1 MSEIN
6 DTPTGGPDFDDT
18 FDGTAADDAAFDESG
33 LDDAAFA
40 DGPLDLADD
49 EVDEEYVDYGE
60 DGPLDLRAVDMPL
73 TAADAA
79 ALGLTGVL
87 SLMRPDDVAPGPGRL
102 AYRLAYGALS
112 GAALW
117 LTSRAEETTD
127 LDAHA
132 ARNLDTGIALGGGVL
147 SSALFDSRIS
157 ANWWA
162 DDLLEKMG
170 IRHPR
175 VAAAGLAVAAT
186 AGAIMLER
194 WLDARTASAGYD
206 GIDFEDEETEVELT
220 PSQRTVLDLLV
231 VGESANARSLR
242 DQLAQAR
249 FFVMGDHNFYRV
261 EVPQVGQRILP
272 HTHLH
277 PTQGRFTD
285 ADGLPAL
292 VSLRIEDGYL
302 AAVEVGPD
310 WLNITDE
317 LDEWTPYESA
327 EAWPK
332 PAEVTLVKDER

>member
-6 DTPTGGPDFDDT
+6 DTPADGPDFDDT
-18 FDGTAADDAAFDESG
+18 LDGTAADDAGLDEAG
-33 LDDAAFA
+33 LDDGAFA
-40 DGPLDLADD
+40 DGPLELGEDD
-49 EVDEEYVDYGE
+49 FDEEYVDFGE

-73 TAADAA
+73 TAADAT

-87 SLMRPDDVAPGPGRL
+87 SLMRPDDLAPGPGRF

-117 LTSRAEETTD
+117 LTNPAEESTD
-127 LDAHA
+127 LDAHT
-132 ARNLDTGIALGGGVL
+132 ARKLNTGIALGGGVL
-147 SSALFDSRIS
+147 SSALFDPRIS

-162 DDLLEKMG
+162 DDLLEKVG
-170 IRHPR
+170 IKHPR

-194 WLDARTASAGYD
+194 WLDARTASVGYD
-206 GIDFEDEETEVELT
+206 DFDVEETEVELT
-220 PSQRTVLDLLV
+220 PSQRTVLDLLI

-272 HTHLH
+272 HTHVH
-277 PTQGRFTD
+277 PTRGRFTD
-285 ADGLPAL
+285 AEGLPAL
-292 VSLRIEDGYL
+292 VSLHIEDGYL
-302 AAVEVGPD
+302 SAVEVGPD

-317 LDEWTPYESA
+317 PDEWTPYESA
-327 EAWPK
+327 DAWPK

>member
-33 LDDAAFA
+33 LDGAAYA
-40 DGPLDLADD
+40 DGPLDLAEE

-112 GAALW
+112 GATLW
-117 LTSRAEETTD
+117 LTNTAEESTD
-127 LDAHA
+127 LDAYA
-132 ARNLDTGIALGGGVL
+132 ARNLNTGIALGGGVL
-147 SSALFDSRIS
+147 CSALFDPRIS

-162 DDLLEKMG
+162 DDLLAKLG
-170 IRHPR
+170 IKHPR
-175 VAAAGLAVAAT
+175 VAVAGLTVAAT

-194 WLDARTASAGYD
+194 WLDARTK
-206 GIDFEDEETEVELT
+206 GIGFEAPEDEEIEVVLT

-242 DQLAQAR
+242 DQLARAR
-249 FFVMGDHNFYRV
+249 FFVYGDHNFYRV
-261 EVPQVGQRILP
+261 EVPQEGQRILP
-272 HTHLH
+272 HSHVH
-277 PTQGRFTD
+277 PTRGRFTD
-285 ADGLPAL
+285 ADGLPSL
-292 VSLRIEDGYL
+292 VTLHIEDGYL
-302 AAVEVGPD
+302 SAVEVGPD
-310 WLNITDE
+310 WLDLTEEPED
-317 LDEWTPYESA
+317 WTPYESA
-327 EAWPK
+327 DAWPK